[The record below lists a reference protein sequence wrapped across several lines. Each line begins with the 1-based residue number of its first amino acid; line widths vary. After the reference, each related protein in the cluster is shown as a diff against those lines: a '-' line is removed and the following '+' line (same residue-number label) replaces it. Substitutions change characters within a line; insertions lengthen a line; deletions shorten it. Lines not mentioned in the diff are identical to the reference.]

1 MAYIHTPMNT
11 ARHCLLL
18 LFSMVSA
25 IATFAQLADAG
36 EVLLYSSREEI
47 PLKEPNALF
56 TVHDIRIEG
65 NKHTRNPVIYRELS
79 FAVGQEMPLNKLA
92 DELAESRKRLMN
104 TGMFL
109 DVTVTLSSLRGY
121 EAYVKIEVRE
131 RWYIYPMPFVKMVDR
146 NFGQWMREKDMDFN
160 RVNYGI
166 KFTHKNATG
175 RNDRASLNFT
185 NGYTKAISFA
195 YQGLLLDKKM
205 KWSASLGASLGQNKE
220 INYKTE
226 QNKQVSF
233 KDEDFVY
240 SYFNTFAEVRYRPAI
255 YTTHRFGF
263 RYSSQVVDDTIMT
276 INPSYTFNHRRVRQP
291 ELYYNVDYFNVDF
304 IPYPTKGLI
313 VNASISKRGLQRPL
327 NLWQLQ
333 VKTSASW
340 PVTPKSFFNL
350 RTAAML
356 KLPFK
361 QPDLNKSMIGFNDMY
376 MQGYEY
382 FVIDGVAGAYTKA
395 TMARRLF
402 STDIGIPSERFRRL
416 NHIPLKAYAKIYG
429 NVGYVHNPRP
439 GNNPLANRVLF
450 SGGVGLDIITFYD
463 FIIKLEW
470 SFNQIGQNGLN
481 LHRRDYF

>member
-1 MAYIHTPMNT
+1 MNT
-11 ARHCLLL
+11 AKHCLLFLLSILL
-18 LFSMVSA
+18 LFA
-25 IATFAQLADAG
+25 AAAQQADAG
-36 EVLLYSSREEI
+36 EMLLYSSREEI

-56 TVHDIRIEG
+56 TVKDIRIEG
-65 NKHTRNPVIYRELS
+65 NKHTRNSAVYRELS
-79 FAVGQEMPLNKLA
+79 FAAGQEMPLNKLA

-121 EAYVKIEVRE
+121 EAYVKIELRE

-146 NFGQWMREKDMDFN
+146 NFGQWMHDKDMDFS

-175 RNDRASLNFT
+175 RNDRATLNFT
-185 NGYTKAISFA
+185 NGYTKAISFS
-195 YQGLLLDKKM
+195 YQNLFLDKKM
-205 KWSASLGASLGQNKE
+205 KWSAGLGAALGQNKE

-226 QNKQVSF
+226 GNKQVSF
-233 KDEDFVY
+233 KDENFVY

-276 INPSYTFNHRRVRQP
+276 INPSYSFNHQTIRQP

-304 IPYPTKGLI
+304 NPYPTKGLI
-313 VNASISKRGLQRPL
+313 ASASVSKRGLQRPL
-327 NLWQLQ
+327 HLWQLSL
-333 VKTSASW
+333 KTSASW
-340 PVTPKSFFNL
+340 PITRKSFFNL
-350 RTAAML
+350 RTAGML

-361 QPDLNKSMIGFNDMY
+361 QPDLNKAMIGFNDMY
-376 MQGYEY
+376 LQGYEY

-395 TMARRLF
+395 TFARQLF

-416 NHIPLKAYAKIYG
+416 NHIPLKVYAKIYG
-429 NVGYVHNPRP
+429 NTGYVYNPRP
-439 GNNPLANRVLF
+439 GNNPLANKALF